1 MWTRR
6 ARLKLEAG
14 SNLSACRLRSS
25 LTIPPPSTPSERP
38 DDSGTRRLRWVS
50 SSVFFPWVAVSTGRT
65 RRSRTPPTHESMQK
79 VGYFPSEGPR
89 IRTRAQTVCYAHP
102 RPSSLLCPR
111 LTTLLFLL
119 FVRTF
124 MIISRQQ
131 TNITVANSVQD
142 LLNTPSLSP
151 SPSLV
156 TVATTPG
163 LPRSGTPGLQRS
175 GTYVVKVHSRTTHSR
190 TEFPRANPPI
200 SPTKPGRKQPPPL
213 GHSTDTELDSCSN
226 HDEEDE
232 DRQPRLKEVNFT
244 PKDTSRLYRLRR
256 DPSVASLL
264 NLYDDRGCLDSAIFE
279 NSPPT
284 PAPIS
289 AFQEG
294 REPNKRSGST
304 LRQLLGATE
313 TAFFNNTAEG
323 DISWAERFLE

>member
-1 MWTRR
+1 MGFFKRFLSLGSSKHRKNKKKQNASNTRVDAEGR
-6 ARLKLEAG
+6 ILSERGAQDPDTSANRL
-14 SNLSACRLRSS
+14 LRSS
-25 LTIPPPSTPSERP
+25 STKFSVMSAIDYTSLPPLP
-38 DDSGTRRLRWVS
+38 
-50 SSVFFPWVAVSTGRT
+50 
-65 RRSRTPPTHESMQK
+65 
-79 VGYFPSEGPR
+79 
-89 IRTRAQTVCYAHP
+89 
-102 RPSSLLCPR
+102 
-111 LTTLLFLL
+111 
-119 FVRTF
+119 
-124 MIISRQQ
+124 
-131 TNITVANSVQD
+131 NSVQD

-244 PKDTSRLYRLRR
+244 PKDTSRLYKLRR